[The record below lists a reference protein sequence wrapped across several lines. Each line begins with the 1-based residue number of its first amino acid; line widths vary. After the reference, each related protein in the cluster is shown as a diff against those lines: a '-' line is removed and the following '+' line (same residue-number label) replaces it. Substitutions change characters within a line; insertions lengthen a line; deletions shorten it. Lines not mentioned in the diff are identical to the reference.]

1 MTPHEYSKAQVA
13 TACWRAAKDELPNVM
28 LSVCQVFMN
37 RSDAGGGDLYEE
49 VTKWLVEHP
58 GDFPDTR
65 DPQFQQML
73 SKLDTV
79 TSKLA
84 ADRTGGALWFVPKS
98 ELKPDMLRAFQI
110 TTTMGGL
117 VFIK

>member
-1 MTPHEYSKAQVA
+1 MTPSEYSKAQAA

-37 RSDAGGGDLYEE
+37 RADASGKDLYEVVVE
-49 VTKWLVEHP
+49 WLVENP
-58 GDFPDTR
+58 GEFPDTR
-65 DPQFQQML
+65 DPKFQQLL

-84 ADRTGGALWFVPKS
+84 ADTTGGALWFERKS

-110 TTTMGGL
+110 TTTIGGL